1 MKKKQLLSI
10 LTGSA
15 LLLSLAACGT
25 ESGSATATTPSETAR
40 ATQAAT
46 TVALTGEETALAFSD
61 SGISVTSG
69 SSNGFECEG
78 TALTIDAAGTYVLS
92 GSCADGSVKV
102 KKGTTGVT
110 LVLNGL
116 TLTSSNTAPIACNK
130 STEVTV
136 VAAGGTENTL
146 TDAAENNNDD
156 YPDNENAENAVIKCK
171 DGSTVTLCG
180 TGTLTLNANGK
191 NGIKSGATTDEEGE
205 ASLTIRELTL
215 NINAAV
221 NDAVNAEQYLAVES
235 GALNLA
241 AADDAL
247 HCDLTMDVGAEGTDG
262 PTIKITEAYEGIEAA
277 TLNIQSGDISILC
290 TDDCMNVANSDL
302 GSYDFSMNISGG
314 TIVAYT
320 SEGDGFD
327 SNGSLTISGGN
338 VTVWTASS
346 ADNQPLDA
354 DGTFS
359 ITGGTVLAAG
369 GSAGMGMN
377 LSATQAYVTFG
388 STGMDGMGGMGNMG
402 GQPGGFGG
410 GMQPPQSGSD
420 QPGGGFRPDDSFQP
434 GRDSQFG
441 DSFQPGRDSQSD
453 DSFQPGRDSQSGGN
467 APSDSGIQP
476 GGIGNALISSGS
488 TVTILDASG
497 NVVSTGEAPCNAAFV
512 FFSSP
517 DLSTDES
524 YTLSADGTSA
534 AAATAQ
540 TGTSSA
546 QFGGG
551 QRPGSE
557 PPAAPGGEAGD
568 NL

>member
-25 ESGSATATTPSETAR
+25 ESGSATATTPSETAGT
-40 ATQAAT
+40 TQAAT
-46 TVALTGEETALAFSD
+46 TVALTGEGTALAFSD

-116 TLTSSNTAPIACNK
+116 TLTSSNTAPIACSK

-136 VAAGGTENTL
+136 VTAAGTENTL
-146 TDAAENNNDD
+146 SDAAENNDD
-156 YPDNENAENAVIKCK
+156 NYPDNENAENAVIKCK

-191 NGIKSGATTDEEGE
+191 NGIKSGATTDAEGE

-215 NINAAV
+215 NINASV
-221 NDAVNAEQYLAVES
+221 NDAVNAEQYLSVES
-235 GALNLA
+235 GTLNLA

-290 TDDCMNVANSDL
+290 TDDCLNAANSDL

-320 SEGDGFD
+320 AAGDGFD

-354 DGTFS
+354 DGTIS

-388 STGMDGMGGMGNMG
+388 STGMGGMDNMG

-410 GMQPPQSGSD
+410 GMQPPQSG
-420 QPGGGFRPDDSFQP
+420 
-434 GRDSQFG
+434 
-441 DSFQPGRDSQSD
+441 SFQPGRDSQSD

-497 NVVSTGEAPCNAAFV
+497 NVVYTGEAPCNAAFV

>member
-136 VAAGGTENTL
+136 VAAAGTENTL

-191 NGIKSGATTDEEGE
+191 NGIKSGATTDAEGE

-215 NINAAV
+215 NINAAA
-221 NDAVNAEQYLAVES
+221 NGAVNAEQYLAVES

-241 AADDAL
+241 AAGDAL

-262 PTIKITEAYEGIEAA
+262 PTIKITKAYEGIEAA

-302 GSYDFSMNISGG
+302 DSYDFSMNISGG

-320 SEGDGFD
+320 TEGDGFD

-359 ITGGTVLAAG
+359 ITDGTVLAGG
-369 GSAGMGMN
+369 GSSGMGMN

-388 STGMDGMGGMGNMG
+388 STGMGGMGNMG
-402 GQPGGFGG
+402 GEPGGFGG

-434 GRDSQFG
+434 GS
-441 DSFQPGRDSQSD
+441 
-453 DSFQPGRDSQSGGN
+453 DSQSGGN

-517 DLSTDES
+517 DLNTDES
-524 YTLSADGTSA
+524 YTLSADGASA

-540 TGTSSA
+540 TGTSAA

-551 QRPGSE
+551 QWPGNE

>member
-136 VAAGGTENTL
+136 VAAAGTENTL

-191 NGIKSGATTDEEGE
+191 NGIKSGATTDAEGE

-215 NINAAV
+215 NINAAA
-221 NDAVNAEQYLAVES
+221 NGAVNAEQYLAVES

-241 AADDAL
+241 AAGDAL

-302 GSYDFSMNISGG
+302 DSYDFSMNISGG

-320 SEGDGFD
+320 TEGDGFD

-359 ITGGTVLAAG
+359 ITGGTVLAGG

-388 STGMDGMGGMGNMG
+388 STGMGGMGDMG
-402 GQPGGFGG
+402 GQPGGFGS
-410 GMQPPQSGSD
+410 GMQPPQSGSGQPGSD
-420 QPGGGFRPDDSFQP
+420 SQSGGNVPSDSGMQPGGNAPSGSGILP
-434 GRDSQFG
+434 
-441 DSFQPGRDSQSD
+441 
-453 DSFQPGRDSQSGGN
+453 GGN

-488 TVTILDASG
+488 TVSILDASG

-517 DLSTDES
+517 DLNTDES
-524 YTLSADGTSA
+524 YTLSADGASA

-551 QRPGSE
+551 QWPGNE
-557 PPAAPGGEAGD
+557 PPAAPGGKPVTIF
-568 NL
+568 NRNKNRRPQQP

>member
-1 MKKKQLLSI
+1 MKKKQLLSL
-10 LTGSA
+10 LTGTA

-25 ESGSATATTPSETAR
+25 ESGSATATTPSETAGT
-40 ATQAAT
+40 TQAAT
-46 TVALTGEETALAFSD
+46 TVTLTDEEAALAFSD

-130 STEVTV
+130 STEVTIV
-136 VAAGGTENTL
+136 SAAGTENTL
-146 TDAAENNNDD
+146 TDAAENNDDD

-191 NGIKSGATTDEEGE
+191 NGIKSGATTDAEGE

-247 HCDLTMDVGAEGTDG
+247 HCDLNMNVGAEGTDG
-262 PTIKITEAYEGIEAA
+262 PTIKITEAHEGIEAA

-314 TIVAYT
+314 TILAYT

-354 DGTFS
+354 DGTIS

-369 GSAGMGMN
+369 GSAGTGMS
-377 LSATQAYVTFG
+377 LSATQGYVTFG
-388 STGMDGMGGMGNMG
+388 STGMGGIGNMG
-402 GQPGGFGG
+402 GHAGGYGR
-410 GMQPPQSGSD
+410 MQPPQSGSS
-420 QPGGGFRPDDSFQP
+420 QPDGNTPPSGDFQPDDNFKPDDNFQPDDSTKP
-434 GRDSQFG
+434 VGDMPSAPNGGFG
-441 DSFQPGRDSQSD
+441 NS
-453 DSFQPGRDSQSGGN
+453 
-467 APSDSGIQP
+467 
-476 GGIGNALISSGS
+476 LVSSGS
-488 TVTILDASG
+488 TVTILDASD
-497 NVVSTGEAPCNAAFV
+497 NAVYTGEAPCNAAFV

-517 DLSTDES
+517 GLNTDES
-524 YTLSADGTSA
+524 YTLSVDGASA
-534 AAATAQ
+534 AAANAQ
-540 TGTSSA
+540 TGTYST
-546 QFGGG
+546 QFGVDQPG
-551 QRPGSE
+551 QQPGNGTQPGSE
-557 PPAAPGGEAGD
+557 PPAVPSGEAGN

>member
-25 ESGSATATTPSETAR
+25 ESGSATATTPSETAGT
-40 ATQAAT
+40 TQAAT
-46 TVALTGEETALAFSD
+46 TVALTGEKTALAFSD
-61 SGISVTSG
+61 GGISVTSG

-130 STEVTV
+130 STEVTI
-136 VAAGGTENTL
+136 VAAAGTENTL
-146 TDAAENNNDD
+146 SDAAENNDD
-156 YPDNENAENAVIKCK
+156 NYPDNENAENAVIKCK

-191 NGIKSGATTDEEGE
+191 NGIKSGATTDAEGE

-221 NDAVNAEQYLAVES
+221 NDAVNAEQYLSVES
-235 GALNLA
+235 GTLNLA

-290 TDDCMNVANSDL
+290 TDDCMNAANSDL

-320 SEGDGFD
+320 TEGDGFD

-354 DGTFS
+354 DGTIS
-359 ITGGTVLAAG
+359 ITGDTVLAAG

-388 STGMDGMGGMGNMG
+388 STGMGGMGGMGNMG

-410 GMQPPQSGSD
+410 GMQPPQSGSG
-420 QPGGGFRPDDSFQP
+420 QPGGDFQPDDSFQP
-434 GRDSQFG
+434 GSDFQSG
-441 DSFQPGRDSQSD
+441 DSFQPGSDSQ
-453 DSFQPGRDSQSGGN
+453 FGGN
-467 APSDSGIQP
+467 APSDSGLQP
-476 GGIGNALISSGS
+476 GGFGNALISSGS

-497 NVVSTGEAPCNAAFV
+497 NIVYTGEAPCNAAFV

-517 DLSTDES
+517 DLNTDES
-524 YTLSADGTSA
+524 YTLSADGASA
-534 AAATAQ
+534 ATATAQ

-551 QRPGSE
+551 QRPGNE

>member
-1 MKKKQLLSI
+1 MTKEVILMKKKQLLSI

-136 VAAGGTENTL
+136 VAAAGTENTL

-180 TGTLTLNANGK
+180 TGTLTLNANAK
-191 NGIKSGATTDEEGE
+191 NGIKSGATTDAEGE

-215 NINAAV
+215 NINAAA

-302 GSYDFSMNISGG
+302 GNYDFSMNISGG

-320 SEGDGFD
+320 TEGDGFD

-346 ADNQPLDA
+346 ADNQPLDS

-359 ITGGTVLAAG
+359 ITGGTVLAGG

-388 STGMDGMGGMGNMG
+388 STGMGGMGNMG
-402 GQPGGFGG
+402 GEPGGFGG
-410 GMQPPQSGSD
+410 GMQPPQSGSG

-434 GRDSQFG
+434 GS
-441 DSFQPGRDSQSD
+441 
-453 DSFQPGRDSQSGGN
+453 DSQSGGN

-517 DLSTDES
+517 NLNTDES
-524 YTLSADGTSA
+524 YTLSADGASA

-551 QRPGSE
+551 QWPGNE

>member
-25 ESGSATATTPSETAR
+25 ESDSATATTPSETAR

-69 SSNGFECEG
+69 SSNGFEYEG

-116 TLTSSNTAPIACNK
+116 TLTSSNTAPIACSK

-136 VAAGGTENTL
+136 VTAAGTENTL

-191 NGIKSGATTDEEGE
+191 NGIKSGATTDAEGE

-262 PTIKITEAYEGIEAA
+262 PTIKITKAYEGIEAA

-302 GSYDFSMNISGG
+302 DSYDFSMNISGG

-320 SEGDGFD
+320 TEGDGFD

-359 ITGGTVLAAG
+359 ITGGTVLAGG

-388 STGMDGMGGMGNMG
+388 STGMGGMGNMG
-402 GQPGGFGG
+402 GEPGGFGS
-410 GMQPPQSGSD
+410 GMQPPQSGSS
-420 QPGGGFRPDDSFQP
+420 QPDGGFRPDDSFQP
-434 GRDSQFG
+434 GS
-441 DSFQPGRDSQSD
+441 
-453 DSFQPGRDSQSGGN
+453 DSQSGGN
-467 APSDSGIQP
+467 APSDSAYSP
-476 GGIGNALISSGS
+476 A
-488 TVTILDASG
+488 
-497 NVVSTGEAPCNAAFV
+497 VSET
-512 FFSSP
+512 
-517 DLSTDES
+517 
-524 YTLSADGTSA
+524 
-534 AAATAQ
+534 
-540 TGTSSA
+540 
-546 QFGGG
+546 
-551 QRPGSE
+551 R
-557 PPAAPGGEAGD
+557 
-568 NL
+568 